1 MLDLQQ
7 FSLRSLDC
15 SGRSHSVGSLVLAT
29 ALGFAFAGCPDGSE
43 GSTAT
48 AGDSG
53 SDSDSGPP
61 PTGITASGPD
71 PSGGESDPTDTDTDT
86 GTDTDSGTNTNTDTN
101 TGGDPPECGDGQ
113 LDAGEECDQGEANH
127 DDAACLSNCTL
138 AECGDGHLQE
148 GIEECDQGTDNADD
162 AACTLDCTKARCG
175 DKKIQKGVEA
185 CDWGDN
191 PEDAPMINDDT
202 AYGGCTTSCEWGPR
216 CGDNEVQGEE
226 ECDDGEEPDPAICS
240 KECTL
245 LKRVIFVTS
254 ELYLGDLGGLA
265 GADAKC
271 QALAM
276 SAGLNKPGSFRA
288 WLSTGEA
295 SPSGWDVDPA
305 MRYQLPSGM
314 VVADDWTDLL
324 DGELKLAIS
333 QNEDGVVLD
342 DGANTSVWTGTLPDG
357 TAALANCAEWHS
369 ASWMDG
375 GKVGLRIYSD
385 YRWTNR
391 LEQKCSAYARLYCIE
406 VW

>member
-7 FSLRSLDC
+7 ISIRPLES
-15 SGRSHSVGSLVLAT
+15 SGRSRSVGSLVLTAT
-29 ALGFAFAGCPDGSE
+29 LSLACAGCPDGSE
-43 GSTAT
+43 GSTSAT
-48 AGDSG
+48 AGD

-61 PTGITASGPD
+61 STGITAGGPD

-86 GTDTDSGTNTNTDTN
+86 GSGTDTDTGTNTD

-127 DDAACLSNCTL
+127 DEAACLSNCTL

-191 PEDAPMINDDT
+191 PEDAPMVNDDT
-202 AYGGCTTSCEWGPR
+202 AYGGCTTICEWGPR

-254 ELYLGDLGGLA
+254 VRYFGDLGGLA

-271 QALAM
+271 QTLATD
-276 SAGLNKPGSFRA
+276 AGLYKPETFRA
-288 WLSTGEA
+288 WLSTGQA
-295 SPSGWDVDPA
+295 SPSGWDVDPE

-314 VVADDWTDLL
+314 VVADDWADLL
-324 DGELKLAIS
+324 DGQLKLAIN
-333 QNEDGVVLD
+333 QNEDGVMLD
-342 DGANTSVWTGTLPDG
+342 KGASASVWTGTFPDG
-357 TAALANCAEWHS
+357 SPTEMTCADWNS
-369 ASWMDG
+369 ADSKLG
-375 GKVGLRIYSD
+375 GKIGLSTD
-385 YRWTNR
+385 SNDKWTTIADK
-391 LEQKCSAYARLYCIE
+391 KCSSLARLYCIA